1 MDTITIKSHLQ
12 KMINE
17 QDDVNVLQAIYTLL
31 QKVSLNPILKTKL
44 TSRAQQSEED
54 IVAGRVFTKEEII
67 EQTKRIGK

>member
-1 MDTITIKSHLQ
+1 MDTITIKSDLQ

-44 TSRAQQSEED
+44 SNRALQAEED
-54 IVAGRVFTKEEII
+54 IVAGRVYTKEEVIQ
-67 EQTKRIGK
+67 QTNRIGK